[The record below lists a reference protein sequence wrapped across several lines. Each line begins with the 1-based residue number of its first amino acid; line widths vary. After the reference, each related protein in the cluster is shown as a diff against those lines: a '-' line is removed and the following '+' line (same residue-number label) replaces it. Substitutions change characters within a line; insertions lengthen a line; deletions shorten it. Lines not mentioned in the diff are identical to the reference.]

1 MRYSFTVDILIYHFW
16 KFTFVAISWQFK
28 TSFEISFSDKAY
40 IFIKIDIKK
49 LHKTVKR
56 VHSSAKKCF
65 VSTLLANGVKLA
77 HCWFVD
83 TCVRENRDSV
93 YDQKVEPW
101 PPLLCA
107 VVC

>member
-1 MRYSFTVDILIYHFW
+1 M
-16 KFTFVAISWQFK
+16 AISWQFK

-56 VHSSAKKCF
+56 VNTALLKNVLCCVF
-65 VSTLLANGVKLA
+65 QNWSTLLANGVELA

-83 TCVRENRDSV
+83 TCVRENRDYV
-93 YDQKVEPW
+93 FDQKVEPW